1 MARTAALPILT
12 AEPGLTHYFE
22 EIRRFP
28 MLERREEYMLAKRW
42 RDHDAAH
49 KLVTSHLRLVTKIA
63 MGYRGYAA
71 GLRTILVECEMGSGP
86 VMILKITRQ
95 DAAQVTLVEDD
106 GVIQAFA
113 TNRTDEALDI
123 WILPG

>member
-1 MARTAALPILT
+1 MLVRLFIDPSAVMRRDVAMMQTA
-12 AEPGLTHYFE
+12 HV
-22 EIRRFP
+22 
-28 MLERREEYMLAKRW
+28 REGDNLACRG
-42 RDHDAAH
+42 
-49 KLVTSHLRLVTKIA
+49 RL
-63 MGYRGYAA
+63 YAA
-71 GLRTILVECEMGSGP
+71 GLRAILVECEMGSGP